1 MTYYIHAD
9 KFFLENRTE
18 NGGYLEV
25 QDDGKFGFFYP
36 ETKKPEGK
44 ILDYKGKW
52 VAPGLVDTHI
62 HGSLREDVMKSDWEG
77 IDKISQGLL
86 SAGVTSW

>member
-25 QDDGKFGFFYP
+25 QDDGKFGFSILKLKSQK
-36 ETKKPEGK
+36 EKSSTTK
-44 ILDYKGKW
+44 
-52 VAPGLVDTHI
+52 VSGLH
-62 HGSLREDVMKSDWEG
+62 
-77 IDKISQGLL
+77 Q
-86 SAGVTSW
+86 A

>member
-25 QDDGKFGFFYP
+25 QDNGKFGFFYP
-36 ETKKPEGK
+36 ESKSQK
-44 ILDYKGKW
+44 
-52 VAPGLVDTHI
+52 VR
-62 HGSLREDVMKSDWEG
+62 SLTTRAS
-77 IDKISQGLL
+77 GLL
-86 SAGVTSW
+86 QV

>member
-36 ETKKPEGK
+36 ETKKPEEK
-44 ILDYKGKW
+44 SSTTK
-52 VAPGLVDTHI
+52 VSGLHQD
-62 HGSLREDVMKSDWEG
+62 
-77 IDKISQGLL
+77 
-86 SAGVTSW
+86 

>member
-52 VAPGLVDTHI
+52 LHQA
-62 HGSLREDVMKSDWEG
+62 
-77 IDKISQGLL
+77 
-86 SAGVTSW
+86 